1 MMQLRLFLPSRIYLE
16 TEALAVKGESLEG
29 GFTLLPRHIDMATVL
44 IPGLL
49 SYVTPDEEEL
59 FVAVDAGILVK
70 RGESVLV
77 TVKRAV
83 SGELGALEEEV
94 RRIEEAAGERERATR
109 AAMARLEAGFVRG
122 FLEFGK

>member
-1 MMQLRLFLPSRIYLE
+1 MQLRLFLPSGIYLE
-16 TEALAVKGESLEG
+16 TEVLAVKGESPEG

-44 IPGLL
+44 IPGIL
-49 SYVTPDEEEL
+49 SYVTRDEEEQ
-59 FVAVDAGILVK
+59 FVAVDAGIMVK
-70 RGESVLV
+70 RGDTVLV

-94 RRIEEAAGERERATR
+94 RRIEEAAGERERTTR

-122 FLEFGK
+122 FVEFGK